1 MDFGEVSRVGPL
13 SLVDHHSGK
22 RKGAG
27 RERGLDVAKKH
38 LCGVGAG
45 VCFAGQG
52 LFLLP
57 RASCVSVSEF
67 IFGFFR
73 GQLNCL
79 EKSFVFFDLRRPPV
93 SEGYFFTTFVGR
105 TCQKNLSS
113 VPAGVRW
120 SSGNPLGEYPSSC
133 FPNISPYCPI

>member
-1 MDFGEVSRVGPL
+1 MALASVILAIFGEVPRVGRL

-38 LCGVGAG
+38 LCGVEAG

-57 RASCVSVSEF
+57 RASCLSVSNF

-73 GQLNCL
+73 GRLNCL
-79 EKSFVFFDLRRPPV
+79 EKKTLLFFSTYAGLQCLKVFFYHFC
-93 SEGYFFTTFVGR
+93 G
-105 TCQKNLSS
+105 
-113 VPAGVRW
+113 
-120 SSGNPLGEYPSSC
+120 
-133 FPNISPYCPI
+133 

>member
-13 SLVDHHSGK
+13 SLVDHRSGK

-38 LCGVGAG
+38 LCCVEAG

-57 RASCVSVSEF
+57 RASCLSVSNF

-73 GQLNCL
+73 GRLNCL
-79 EKSFVFFDLRRPPV
+79 EKKPFVFLTYAGLQCLKV
-93 SEGYFFTTFVGR
+93 FFYHFCG
-105 TCQKNLSS
+105 
-113 VPAGVRW
+113 
-120 SSGNPLGEYPSSC
+120 
-133 FPNISPYCPI
+133 